1 MSGTATV
8 TVDGVNAAEGEEAFP
23 FRVEVVVVLKDPVD
37 ELGAFD
43 ESEILSS
50 PLKVER
56 VS

>member
-1 MSGTATV
+1 M
-8 TVDGVNAAEGEEAFP
+8 
-23 FRVEVVVVLKDPVD
+23 LKDPVD

-56 VS
+56 VILIGAERNEQAEF